1 MTRQGFATPDI
12 APDPGIGLSSSHM
25 NQPIEYSVCTARDT
39 DEMARMLG
47 ETFSRREPP
56 AVALGIT
63 AGEFEAFVQLLCPTA
78 VVEGLTI
85 VARRS
90 DTGEMIGALLTEDS
104 ASAMPHGM
112 DGLTPKFDP
121 IFDILGQLETEYR
134 AGHAARHGESMH
146 LYLLGVA
153 ESATGHGVAKQL
165 VAECLETGARK
176 GYRVAVTEATTKASQ
191 HVFRRL
197 GFRERVH
204 RSYEQHRFN
213 GHAVF
218 ASVAEHGGPIL
229 MDRHLQ
235 PSSEER

>member
-1 MTRQGFATPDI
+1 
-12 APDPGIGLSSSHM
+12 M
-25 NQPIEYSVCTARDT
+25 NEPIEYSVCTARDT

-63 AGEFEAFVQLLCPTA
+63 AGEFETFVQLLCPAA
-78 VVEGLTI
+78 VAEELTI
-85 VARRS
+85 VARRA

-112 DGLTPKFDP
+112 DGLTRKFDP

-153 ESATGHGVAKQL
+153 ESASGHGVAKQL

>member
-1 MTRQGFATPDI
+1 MTHQRYATQDI
-12 APDPGIGLSSSHM
+12 AQDRRTSLSSSHM
-25 NQPIEYSVCTARDT
+25 NQAIEYSVCTARDT

-63 AGEFEAFVQLLCPTA
+63 AGEFETFVQLLCPAA
-78 VVEGLTI
+78 VTEGLTI
-85 VARRS
+85 VARRT
-90 DTGEMIGALLTEDS
+90 DTGEMVGALLTEDS

-112 DGLTPKFDP
+112 DGLTSKFDP
-121 IFDILGQLETEYR
+121 IFDILGQLDTEYR
-134 AGHAARHGESMH
+134 RGHSAQHGESMH

-176 GYRVAVTEATTKASQ
+176 GYRVAVTEATTKVSQ
-191 HVFRRL
+191 HVFGRL
-197 GFRERVH
+197 GFSERVH

-213 GHAVF
+213 GRAVF
-218 ASVAEHGGPIL
+218 ASVSEHGGPIL
-229 MDRHLQ
+229 MDRHLE
-235 PSSEER
+235 PSSEGR